1 MKHFL
6 IGLRRVGGKS
16 MIIDEQANDGP
27 DEFTIPEIQFGL
39 ERCFRG
45 QKWPSKHEKRLF
57 MEK

>member
-45 QKWPSKHEKRLF
+45 
-57 MEK
+57 